1 MISAII
7 ACFVIGYTVIVFE
20 HPLRLDKTVPAL
32 LMGAICWALISLGFN
47 SGALNI
53 VDGHEHLFTLSH
65 EIMDVVKAAIAAGG
79 ADEQLIQAFTQ
90 AITQVPELLPELQ
103 TEYVHRFEET
113 LHHMH
118 DMGTAVTGA
127 NIEEAFH
134 HTNEEGFGSNLLHHL
149 GKTAEIL
156 IFLIGAMT
164 IVEIV
169 DLHRGF
175 DILKGWISTRSKK
188 KLLWIVGALG
198 FILSAI
204 IDNLTATIVLVTLLR
219 KLVPNREERIWYVAM
234 IVIAANAGGAWSP
247 IGDVTTTMLWIGKRV
262 TTLGLVEYLIL
273 PSLVCFVVPFLIASY
288 LKPFQGNISSP
299 ELESNEGVSES
310 NERLLS
316 SKTMLFLG
324 LGMIVF
330 VPIFKTI
337 THLPPYIGMML
348 SLGVVWLVSEY
359 IHPEEDFTD
368 ERKEVYSAHKA
379 LSRIEMS
386 SILFFLGILMGVAAL
401 ETIAIGNVGALRA
414 VADQLRAIIP
424 NQDIVIFILGFL
436 SAIIDNVP
444 LVAASMGMYDLK
456 VFAEDDKLWHFI
468 AYSAGTGGS
477 MLIIGSAAGV
487 AAMGMERIDFIWYF
501 KKIAWLAFI
510 GFAAGAAVFLLIEHF
525 INPIAG

>member
-1 MISAII
+1 MFSPNPTAPV
-7 ACFVIGYTVIVFE
+7 CFPAQITGSPPGQTPTFTMLTAVILCFILGYVVIVFE

-32 LMGAICWALISLGFN
+32 LMGAICWALLALGFN
-47 SGALNI
+47 SGSL
-53 VDGHEHLFTLSH
+53 
-65 EIMDVVKAAIAAGG
+65 DVVDSYGQLFSLGG
-79 ADEQLIQAFTQ
+79 HGIEGL
-90 AITQVPELLPELQ
+90 
-103 TEYVHRFEET
+103 
-113 LHHMH
+113 
-118 DMGTAVTGA
+118 TGA
-127 NIEEAFH
+127 ALDEAH
-134 HTNEEGFGSNLLHHL
+134 HDAEHGFSGTLLHHL

-175 DILKGWISTRSKK
+175 DILKGWISTRSRK

-219 KLVPNREERIWYVAM
+219 KLVPDRDQRLWYVAL

-262 TTLGLVEYLIL
+262 STAGLIEYLIV
-273 PSLVCFVVPFLIASY
+273 PSLVCFIVPFLIASFM
-288 LKPFQGNISSP
+288 KPFQGQIITP
-299 ELESNEGVSES
+299 ELESHEGPGEE

-330 VPIFKTI
+330 VPVFKTI

-359 IHPEEDFTD
+359 IHPEEDFTE
-368 ERKEVYSAHKA
+368 ERKAAYSAHKA

-386 SILFFLGILMGVAAL
+386 SILFFLGILMAVAAL
-401 ETIAIGNVGALRA
+401 ETLAIGDVGALRA
-414 VADQLRAIIP
+414 VAERLRGAIP
-424 NQDIVIFILGFL
+424 NLDVVVVILGFL

-444 LVAASMGMYDLK
+444 LVAASMGMFDIAN
-456 VFAEDDKLWHFI
+456 FPEDNRLWHFI

-501 KKIAWLAFI
+501 KKIAWLAFV
-510 GFAAGAAVFLLIEHF
+510 GFIAGAGTFVLITNVF
-525 INPIAG
+525 GVG